1 MAQVQGVGAPVT
13 RETLVSN
20 AAAVESIVKVI
31 GNRVSVPTL
40 QVHIAA
46 VYRMV
51 EKMVDRT
58 LNLFHMYFFWT
69 ENLRF

>member
-40 QVHIAA
+40 QVHIAD

-58 LNLFHMYFFWT
+58 SHLFHMYLFWI
-69 ENLRF
+69 NNH